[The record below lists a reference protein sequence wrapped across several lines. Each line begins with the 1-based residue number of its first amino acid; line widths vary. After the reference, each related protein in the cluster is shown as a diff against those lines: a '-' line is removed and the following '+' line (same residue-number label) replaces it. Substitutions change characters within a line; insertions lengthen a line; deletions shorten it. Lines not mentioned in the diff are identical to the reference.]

1 MQGGANSTQTSSAL
15 EEVESQHESETSSV
29 SQAGESP
36 PQVHSEL
43 EHGTVITNDN
53 ASQEKVS
60 QYQ

>member
-1 MQGGANSTQTSSAL
+1 MQEGANSTQTSVL
-15 EEVESQHESETSSV
+15 EEVGSQHESETSSGPQV
-29 SQAGESP
+29 GESP

-43 EHGTVITNDN
+43 EHGTVITNNN

>member
-1 MQGGANSTQTSSAL
+1 MQGGTNSTQTSAL
-15 EEVESQHESETSSV
+15 EEVESRHESETTSV

-53 ASQEKVS
+53 APQEKVS

>member
-1 MQGGANSTQTSSAL
+1 MQGGANSTQTSAL
-15 EEVESQHESETSSV
+15 EEVESGHESETSSV

-60 QYQ
+60 QHQ

>member
-1 MQGGANSTQTSSAL
+1 MQGGANSTQTSVL
-15 EEVESQHESETSSV
+15 EEVESQHKSETSSV

-43 EHGTVITNDN
+43 EHGTVMTNDN

-60 QYQ
+60 KYQ